1 MQFRKIRRMHFKATQ
16 TFHLKQTDKKLW
28 GEMNLRETQAKRGE
42 KQMASFSFFCASGQE
57 VVF

>member
-16 TFHLKQTDKKLW
+16 TFHLKQTDKKLCDDT
-28 GEMNLRETQAKRGE
+28 NLCETRAKRGE

-57 VVF
+57 AVF

>member
-1 MQFRKIRRMHFKATQ
+1 MHFKATQ

-42 KQMASFSFFCASGQE
+42 KQMASFSFFVQVGKKLCFSHS
-57 VVF
+57 FL

>member
-1 MQFRKIRRMHFKATQ
+1 MHFKATQ

-28 GEMNLRETQAKRGE
+28 GEMNLRETRAKRGE

-57 VVF
+57 AVF